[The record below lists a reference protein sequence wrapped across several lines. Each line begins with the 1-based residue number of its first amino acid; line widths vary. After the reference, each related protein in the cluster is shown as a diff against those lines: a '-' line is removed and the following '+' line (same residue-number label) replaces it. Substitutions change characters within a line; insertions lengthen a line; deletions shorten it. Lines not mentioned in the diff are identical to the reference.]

1 MSQALIVTILNWLAT
16 TLTIEE
22 GVRSITHD
30 GSKAISDRSFPHLSE
45 VVDYGDVPDDIEMYV
60 SKADQYIA
68 EHHDALHDTIL
79 TSEYRKHFIETFYKT
94 HPDCRIHRSI
104 TDYYL
109 NNNNKEL

>member
-30 GSKAISDRSFPHLSE
+30 GSKAISDRSFPHLPE

-68 EHHDALHDTIL
+68 EHHDALHETIL
-79 TSEYRKHFIETFYKT
+79 TSHTSQPETAKYEL
-94 HPDCRIHRSI
+94 
-104 TDYYL
+104 YYSF
-109 NNNNKEL
+109 